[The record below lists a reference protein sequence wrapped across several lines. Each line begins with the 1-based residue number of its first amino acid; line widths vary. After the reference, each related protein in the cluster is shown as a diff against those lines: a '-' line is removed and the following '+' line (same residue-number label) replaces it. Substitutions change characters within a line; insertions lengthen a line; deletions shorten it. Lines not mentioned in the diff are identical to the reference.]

1 MDAFIDKLSE
11 RKNAQS
17 MIDANRAADA
27 KELEDLRT
35 RNAEY
40 ERMFQEMSDSCERL
54 KELTLRLEQEKEQE
68 SARWQAEKEE
78 FKNRLT
84 QEVRSSLEE
93 LKKTSDQNNAALL
106 EHLENSAKD
115 SMVDAEGL
123 NQLIEESLKSMKKVH
138 QGQEAWSDVKTGLED
153 GIEQLEDY
161 VHREN
166 VKVYRNVQA
175 VVTEESE
182 KQKTALEE
190 VSAKTLPRLKAVQ
203 GLSITALILGILGI
217 ALQLVLHFI
226 L

>member
-40 ERMFQEMSDSCERL
+40 ERMFQEMSASCERL

-68 SARWQAEKEE
+68 SARLQAEKEE

-123 NQLIEESLKSMKKVH
+123 NQLDRKSV
-138 QGQEAWSDVKTGLED
+138 V
-153 GIEQLEDY
+153 
-161 VHREN
+161 RER
-166 VKVYRNVQA
+166 V
-175 VVTEESE
+175 
-182 KQKTALEE
+182 
-190 VSAKTLPRLKAVQ
+190 
-203 GLSITALILGILGI
+203 
-217 ALQLVLHFI
+217 
-226 L
+226 